1 MTFVTRRAL
10 AALAVAALAIAVAIS
25 LAPTPGDHDAD
36 ARPHV
41 GAAASAPVATSAPA
55 PDATISVRSLAVGRP
70 IAPGFV
76 GVSIEYS
83 ALSHYTGLDP
93 TAVNPVFE
101 QLLRNLSPGQTPQV
115 RIGGNS
121 SDSTWWPVPGMTRP
135 LGIKYTL
142 TRRWLALGRRLATD
156 TGAQLT
162 LGIDLEAGSPPLAAV
177 EARALLHGVG
187 TKHIAALEIGN
198 EPKRYALF
206 PWYRNPEGQLVYVR
220 PRNYNFAAFSRD
232 FARAVQV
239 MPAHTV
245 LAGPTLSGRTWLSD
259 LGTFMA
265 QEPRVQVLT
274 DHTYPLNRC
283 WTKPGNPEYPTLSRL
298 LSTYASR
305 QLVAALP
312 PYAALAHR
320 AGDIFRVDEMQSVAC
335 GGKLGVSDTMASS
348 LWALDTL
355 FSMARAGVDGV
366 NLHTFQKAAYELFH
380 FAQVDGRWQGTVS
393 PEYYGLALF
402 AKAAP
407 PRARLLLVH
416 HAGSRAIRAWATRA
430 PDGTVR
436 VLLINDSLGAAHTI
450 LLRQP
455 LDLAA
460 ASVIRLQAPSAGATS
475 GVTLG
480 GASFA
485 PSTGRLG
492 TIHATRLR
500 SSRGGTVR
508 VSVGA
513 ASAALVTLGPGATAA
528 SRPQ

>member
-1 MTFVTRRAL
+1 VTFGTRRAL
-10 AALAVAALAIAVAIS
+10 AALSAAAVGIAVAIS
-25 LAPTPGDHDAD
+25 LAAPPGDHDAD
-36 ARPHV
+36 ARPHLR
-41 GAAASAPVATSAPA
+41 AATAVPAATAAPA
-55 PDATISVRSLAVGRP
+55 PDTTISVRALAVGRP

-93 TAVNPVFE
+93 AAVNPVFE

-135 LGIKYTL
+135 LGINYTL
-142 TRRWLALGRRLATD
+142 TRRWLALARKLATD

-162 LGIDLEAGSPPLAAV
+162 LGVDLEAGSPPLAAT

-187 TKHIAALEIGN
+187 TKHVAALEIGN

-220 PRNYNFAAFSRD
+220 PRNYSFAAFSRD

-245 LAGPTLSGRTWLSD
+245 LAGPTFSGRTWLSD

-265 QEPRVQVLT
+265 REPRVQVIT

-283 WTKPGNPEYPTLSRL
+283 WTKPGSPGYPTLSRL

-305 QLVAALP
+305 QLVAGLP

-335 GGKLGVSDTMASS
+335 GGKVGVSDTMAAS

-402 AKAAP
+402 AQAAP
-407 PRARLLLVH
+407 PRSRLLLVR

-436 VLLINDSLGAAHTI
+436 VLLINDSLRAAHT
-450 LLRQP
+450 LVLRQP
-455 LDLAA
+455 LDAA
-460 ASVIRLQAPSAGATS
+460 AGSLIRLQAPSASATS

-480 GASFA
+480 GTSFA
-485 PSTGRLG
+485 PDTGRLG
-492 TIHATRLR
+492 AMHATRLR
-500 SSRGGTVR
+500 SSGAGTLR
-508 VSVGA
+508 VTVGA
-513 ASAALVTLGPGATAA
+513 ASAALVTLGPGGAG
-528 SRPQ
+528 S

>member
-10 AALAVAALAIAVAIS
+10 GASAFAALAIAVVIS

-36 ARPHV
+36 ARPH
-41 GAAASAPVATSAPA
+41 ARAASPGPAATPAPA
-55 PDATISVRSLAVGRP
+55 PDATISVRSLQVGRP
-70 IAPGFV
+70 IARGFV

-121 SDSTWWPVPGMTRP
+121 SDSTWWPVPGMARP
-135 LGIKYTL
+135 LGINYTL
-142 TRRWLALGRRLATD
+142 TRRWLALARKLATD
-156 TGAQLT
+156 TGARLT
-162 LGIDLEAGSPPLAAV
+162 LGVDLEAGSPPLAAV

-187 TKHIAALEIGN
+187 TKHVAALEIGN

-206 PWYRNPEGQLVYVR
+206 PWYRNPEGRLVYVR
-220 PRNYNFAAFSRD
+220 PRNYSFAAFSRD

-239 MPAHTV
+239 MPAHTA
-245 LAGPTLSGRTWLSD
+245 LAGPTFSGRTWLSD
-259 LGTFMA
+259 LGTFIA
-265 QEPRVQVLT
+265 LEPRVQEIT
-274 DHTYPLNRC
+274 DHAYPLNRC
-283 WTKPGNPEYPTLSRL
+283 WTKPGHPEYPTVSRL

-305 QLVAALP
+305 HLVAGLA
-312 PYAALAHR
+312 PYVALAHR
-320 AGDIFRVDEMQSVAC
+320 AGDSFRIDEMQSVAC
-335 GGKLGVSDTMASS
+335 GGKVGVSDTMASS

-380 FAQVDGRWQGTVS
+380 FAQVDGRWQGTAS

-430 PDGTVR
+430 SDGTVR
-436 VLLINDSLGAAHTI
+436 VLLINDSLGVAHTV

-455 LDLAA
+455 LHWTA

-500 SSRGGTVR
+500 SSHSGTVR

-513 ASAALVTLGPGATAA
+513 ASAALVTLGAGVRG
-528 SRPQ
+528 S